1 MSVILDVRDVT
12 VRFGGVLALDNVSFT
27 VNQGEFLC
35 LIGPNGAG
43 KTTMMRA
50 VTGVVK
56 PQSAQVL
63 LAGRDISS
71 LPIHKRARLGL
82 ALTHQIVRPFRSMT
96 VLDNVA
102 LTAGHRLIGRI
113 FRSMVS
119 LDRSTERKQARK
131 YLKLVGI
138 EDVSQKSVV
147 GQPLGVTKRLEVA
160 RALALEP
167 KVLLLDEPLAGLN
180 SVEAARLADTVAD
193 INREGLTTV
202 VMIEHNLGEV
212 MRVSQ
217 RLVVLDNGRKI
228 ADGSPADVMRNPTVR
243 AAYVGKEYQ
252 NAAA

>member
-1 MSVILDVRDVT
+1 MSAILEIKNVT
-12 VRFGGVLALDNVSFT
+12 VRFGGVLALDNVSFK

-50 VTGVVK
+50 VTGVIK
-56 PQSAQVL
+56 PQSARVL
-63 LAGRDISS
+63 LAGRDISNM
-71 LPIHKRARLGL
+71 PTHKRAQLGL

-113 FRSMVS
+113 LTAMISV
-119 LDRSTERKQARK
+119 DRSAARNQARK
-131 YLKLVGI
+131 YLELVGI
-138 EDVSQKSVV
+138 EGVSQKSVV
-147 GQPLGVTKRLEVA
+147 GQPLGVAKRLEVA

-167 KVLLLDEPLAGLN
+167 QVLLLDEPLAGLN
-180 SVEAARLADTVAD
+180 SVEAARLSDTVAD
-193 INREGLTTV
+193 INRQGLTV

-228 ADGSPADVMRNPTVR
+228 ADGKPLEVMHNPTVR
-243 AAYVGKEYQ
+243 AAYVGKERH